1 MCIIYRSSSDE
12 SDIVYVVGGV
22 GCISEDVVEEA
33 TYEGIGAKEK
43 KKGHVLTLITGGV
56 TVLHA
61 DAILLTRGQ
70 EWSHD

>member
-33 TYEGIGAKEK
+33 TYKGIGAKEK
-43 KKGHVLTLITGGV
+43 TKGHVLTLITGGV
-56 TVLHA
+56 TVR
-61 DAILLTRGQ
+61 LLLPLTGSGWIRG
-70 EWSHD
+70 S